1 MKQLTVQNIME
12 MVEGVKEFNTIMGNS
27 LEDKN
32 LIKTYRHLTE
42 EEFFGQSEFYQSYL
56 KGDKDGSLDGMI
68 DLIYVSFYWY
78 LLHGYTFKEVYIEQL
93 IKESDM
99 TSLKTD
105 VADLKGLIEQ
115 GLSYYVVNTLI
126 RILAKTE
133 TNTQFGIMDAF
144 NNIRESNLSKVIL
157 KGTVDIDKE
166 LSIIESKG
174 RYKDITVQEV
184 TNDDKV
190 YLCFKAGEDTENNV
204 KFSSPKIIK
213 TSRFVEP
220 SLSKFI
226 Y

>member
-12 MVEGVKEFNTIMGNS
+12 MVEGVREFNTIMGNS
-27 LEDKN
+27 LGDKN
-32 LIKTYRHLTE
+32 LIKTYHHLTE
-42 EEFFGQSEFYQSYL
+42 EEFFGQTEFYQSYL
-56 KGDKDGSLDGMI
+56 SGDKEGQLDGMI

-78 LLHGYTFKEVYIEQL
+78 LLHGYTFKEEYIEQL
-93 IKESDM
+93 IKESNM

-133 TNTQFGIMDAF
+133 TNTQFDIMGAF

-166 LSIIESKG
+166 LAIIESKG

-184 TNDDKV
+184 TNNDKV

-213 TSRFVEP
+213 TSHFVEP
-220 SLSKFI
+220 SLSEFI
-226 Y
+226 L

>member
-1 MKQLTVQNIME
+1 MKKLTVKDIME
-12 MVEGVKEFNTIMGNS
+12 MVYGVEEFNTLMGNS

-56 KGDKDGSLDGMI
+56 NGDKDGCLDGMV
-68 DLIYVSFYWY
+68 DLVYVSFYWY
-78 LLHGYTFKEVYIEQL
+78 LLHGYTFKEEYIEQL
-93 IKESDM
+93 IKEANM

-105 VADLKGLIEQ
+105 VSDLKGLIEQ

-126 RILAKTE
+126 RILAKGE
-133 TNTQFGIMDAF
+133 TNSQFDIMGAF
-144 NNIRESNLSKVIL
+144 KNIQDSNLSKVIL
-157 KGTVDIDKE
+157 KGTVDVDKE
-166 LSIIESKG
+166 LSTIEGKG

-184 TNDDKV
+184 INDDKV

-213 TSRFVEP
+213 TSLFVEP
-220 SLSKFI
+220 DLKQFI